1 MENILEVTLE
11 SPPVKEDDLTK
22 GRGEVLVSSIP
33 AVGDRSALS
42 YFFSP
47 ASVAVI
53 GATDREGSVGRTVIA
68 NLLSGHYKGK
78 VFPVNPGRK
87 ELLGKPCFLSISAIP
102 EPVDLAVI
110 VTPAP
115 TVPALVAECV
125 KASTKSLVVISAGF
139 KEKGAAGVALEQQ
152 IQQTLRGSRTRLI
165 GPNCLGLMNPWA
177 GLNATFAHD
186 ILRPGNVAFLSQSGA
201 LLTAILDWSLTEK
214 VGFSAI
220 VSTGSM
226 LDVGWGDLLTYF
238 GEDSKTQS
246 ILLYMESIGDAR
258 AFLSAAREVSFT
270 KPIIV
275 IKAGRT
281 EAASRAAAS
290 HTGALTGSDEVYDAA
305 FQRCGV
311 LRVQSISD
319 IFHLAE
325 ALSKQPRPRG
335 NRLMILTNAG
345 GPGVLATDALIAQ
358 GGELAPLSDATQ
370 SALNPFL
377 PAHWSHANPI
387 DILGDADPDRYARAI
402 EIAAQDPNSDGLLA
416 ILAPQG
422 MTDPAQVAER
432 LQPYAK
438 SHNKP
443 LLASWMGGKAVAPG
457 VELLNN
463 AGIPTFS
470 YPDTAA
476 RIFEAMWR
484 YTRNLRA
491 LYETPFVA
499 DDLGDRVA
507 RRERARS
514 LLERASASGR
524 TLLSEVESKEM
535 LQLYGIPTV
544 PTLLA
549 HHEEEAVH
557 KAEEIRFPVVLKLHS
572 ETVTHKTE
580 VEGVKLNLDTPEQ
593 VREAYRAIQ
602 SSVFAKKGANAF
614 LGVTVQP
621 MIRVQGYELILGSSV
636 DSQFGPV
643 LLFGSGGQ
651 LVEVYRDRALA
662 LPPLNTTLARR
673 LVEQTKIFTA
683 LQGVRGRPSIDLA
696 VLETLLVR
704 FSLLVVEQ
712 PRIREIDINPLL
724 ASAEGLVALD
734 ARVLLFGPEVKDD
747 QLPRSPIRPYPSQ
760 YTSRWSMKDGSD
772 VTIRPIRPEDEP
784 LMIDFHATL
793 SDGSVRSRFFHM
805 QKLDSRIAHERLIRK
820 CFIDYDREMALVAER
835 RSPETSQQELLGIG
849 RLKRQENPRDAELG
863 ILVTDRHQAAGL
875 GTEILSRL
883 IDVARHE
890 NISRVVATI
899 LSENQAML
907 ALARR
912 FHFVLNQGED
922 PAILSG
928 ILNLDSQPPT
938 A

>member
-1 MENILEVTLE
+1 MHS
-11 SPPVKEDDLTK
+11 SPAFGDHPALT
-22 GRGEVLVSSIP
+22 
-33 AVGDRSALS
+33 

-53 GATDREGSVGRTVIA
+53 GATDREASVGRTVVA
-68 NLLSGHYKGK
+68 NLLAGDYKGK
-78 VFPVNPGRK
+78 VYPVNPNRK
-87 ELLGKPCFLSISAIP
+87 ELFGELCFPSIGAIP
-102 EPVDLAVI
+102 EPVHLAVI

-115 TVPALVAECV
+115 SVPAITSECV
-125 KASTKSLVVISAGF
+125 KAKAKSIVVISAGF
-139 KEKGAAGVALEQQ
+139 KEMGPAGVALEQE
-152 IQQTLRGSRTRLI
+152 IQSALRGSNTRLI

-186 ILRPGNVAFLSQSGA
+186 IVRPGNVAFLSQSGA
-201 LLTAILDWSLTEK
+201 LLTAILDWSLTEQ

-226 LDVGWGDLLTYF
+226 LDVGWGDLLSFF
-238 GEDSKTQS
+238 GEDAKTQS

-270 KPIIV
+270 KPIIA

-281 EAASRAAAS
+281 EAASKAAAS

-325 ALSKQPRPRG
+325 ALGKQPRPRG

-345 GPGVLATDALIAQ
+345 GPGVLATDALIAA
-358 GGELAPLSDATQ
+358 GGEVAALSDATLQ
-370 SALNPFL
+370 SLNSFL
-377 PAHWSHANPI
+377 PEHWSHGNPI
-387 DILGDADPDRYARAI
+387 DILGDADPERYARAI
-402 EIAAQDPNSDGLLA
+402 EAAIQDPNSDGLLA
-416 ILAPQG
+416 VLAPQG
-422 MTDPAQVAER
+422 MTDPALVAER
-432 LQPYAK
+432 LKPYAK
-438 SHNKP
+438 SHRKP
-443 LLASWMGGKAVAPG
+443 LLASWMGGRMVAPG
-457 VELLNN
+457 VAALNN

-484 YTRNLRA
+484 YTRNLRG
-491 LYETPFVA
+491 LYETPFLA
-499 DDLGDRVA
+499 DALGDSALRRDKVHALLSRVA
-507 RRERARS
+507 A
-514 LLERASASGR
+514 AGR
-524 TLLSEVESKEM
+524 NLLSELESKEI

-549 HHEEEAVH
+549 NDPEDAVR

-580 VEGVKLNLDTPEQ
+580 VDGVKLNLATADD
-593 VREAYRAIQ
+593 VRQAFQAIQ
-602 SSVFAKKGANAF
+602 SSVRAKSGASAF

-621 MIRVQGYELILGSSV
+621 MIKVQGHELILGSSV

-673 LVEQTKIFTA
+673 LIEQTRIFRA
-683 LQGVRGRPSIDLA
+683 LQGVRGRASVDLA
-696 VLETLLVR
+696 ALETLLVR
-704 FSLLVVEQ
+704 FSMLVAEQ

-724 ASAEGLVALD
+724 ASVEGLLSLD
-734 ARVLLFGPEVKDD
+734 ARILLFGSEISEE
-747 QLPRSPIRPYPSQ
+747 QLPRAPIRPYPAEYQ
-760 YTSRWSMKDGSD
+760 FRWTMKDGGE

-784 LMIDFHATL
+784 LMVQFHATL
-793 SDGSVRSRFFHM
+793 SDVSIRSRFFHM
-805 QKLDSRIAHERLIRK
+805 QKLDARVAHERLIRK
-820 CFIDYDREMALVAER
+820 CFIDYDREIALVAVR
-835 RSPETSQQELLGIG
+835 RSPQPGEQELLGIG
-849 RLKRQENPRDAELG
+849 RLKRQGNLSDAELG
-863 ILVTDRHQAAGL
+863 ILVTDRYQAAGL
-875 GTEILSRL
+875 GTEILARL
-883 IDVARHE
+883 IEVARRE
-890 NISRVVATI
+890 KIGRVVATI
-899 LSENQAML
+899 LSDNEAML
-907 ALARR
+907 KLARR
-912 FHFVLNQGED
+912 FHFTLSPSD
-922 PAILSG
+922 APAALTG
-928 ILNLDSQPPT
+928 ILDMSERAANSPASPS
-938 A
+938 